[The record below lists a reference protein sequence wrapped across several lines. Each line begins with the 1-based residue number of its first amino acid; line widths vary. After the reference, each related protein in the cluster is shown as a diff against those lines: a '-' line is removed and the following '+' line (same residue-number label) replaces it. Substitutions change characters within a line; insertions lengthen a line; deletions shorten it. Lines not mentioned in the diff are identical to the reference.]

1 MRFMPTRA
9 RRDREDFF
17 KKELVDELKR
27 VADLV
32 HQEPSIEKK
41 AYYFS
46 AAYGITNR
54 TYRYSFSKEV
64 LVADL
69 LLTGVYNMLMERL
82 NAIKAGNQ
90 NVLLEPLVFEKICDG
105 LIELAK
111 CIESNESIFEP
122 LGDIAVAGFSITGI
136 GNYLKEKG
144 ELKL

>member
-1 MRFMPTRA
+1 MPA
-9 RRDREDFF
+9 RKLRDREELF
-17 KKELVDELKR
+17 KKELIDELRR
-27 VADLV
+27 VEALV
-32 HQEPSIEKK
+32 RQAPSMEKK

-69 LLTGVYNMLMERL
+69 LLTGVYNMIMERL
-82 NAIKAGNQ
+82 NAIKSGNQ
-90 NVLLEPLVFEKICDG
+90 NVIPEPLVFEKICDG
-105 LIELAK
+105 IRDLAN

-122 LGDIAVAGFSITGI
+122 LGNIAMAGFSVTGA

-144 ELKL
+144 ELRL

>member
-1 MRFMPTRA
+1 MPARA

-17 KKELVDELKR
+17 RRELVDELRR
-27 VADLV
+27 VEALV
-32 HQEPSIEKK
+32 RQAPTIEKK

-54 TYRYSFSKEV
+54 TYRYTFSKEV

-69 LLTGVYNMLMERL
+69 LLTGVYNMIMERL
-82 NAIKAGNQ
+82 NAVKTGNQ
-90 NVLLEPLVFEKICDG
+90 NVLPEPLVFEKICDG
-105 LIELAK
+105 LRDLAN

-122 LGDIAVAGFSITGI
+122 LGDITAAGFSVTGA

-144 ELKL
+144 ELRL

>member
-1 MRFMPTRA
+1 
-9 RRDREDFF
+9 
-17 KKELVDELKR
+17 LVDELRR
-27 VADLV
+27 VAALV
-32 HQEPSIEKK
+32 RQAPSIEKK

-90 NVLLEPLVFEKICDG
+90 NVLPEPLVFEKICDG
-105 LIELAK
+105 LIDLANR
-111 CIESNESIFEP
+111 IESNESIFEP
-122 LGDIAVAGFSITGI
+122 LANIAAAGFSVTGA

>member
-1 MRFMPTRA
+1 MPARA
-9 RRDREDFF
+9 RRDRDDFF
-17 KKELVDELKR
+17 KKELVYELRR
-27 VADLV
+27 VEALV
-32 HQEPSIEKK
+32 REAPSLEKK

-69 LLTGVYNMLMERL
+69 LLTGVYNMIMERL
-82 NAIKAGNQ
+82 NAIKSGNQ
-90 NVLLEPLVFEKICDG
+90 TVNPEPLAFEKICEG
-105 LIELAK
+105 LRDLAN

-122 LGDIAVAGFSITGI
+122 LGNITAAGFTLTGA

-144 ELKL
+144 ELRL